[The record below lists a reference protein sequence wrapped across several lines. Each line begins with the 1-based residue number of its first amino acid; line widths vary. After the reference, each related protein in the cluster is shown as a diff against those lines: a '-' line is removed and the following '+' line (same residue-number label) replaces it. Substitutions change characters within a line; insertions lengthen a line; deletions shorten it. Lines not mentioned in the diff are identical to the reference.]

1 VAVRPVGRARRRA
14 RPDIWLLL
22 TVPGVAFLAI
32 FFVVPL
38 ASMLVRSLTDP
49 SPRNYSVFTSSP
61 LYGRVLL
68 TTFWTS
74 ILVSAVCL
82 LIAYPYA
89 YAMHIAGKRVRTVL
103 IGLLLLSMWSSLL
116 VRTYAWTVLL
126 QDTGVVNDALKK
138 LGLIQEPVPL
148 IRTTTGVVI
157 GMTQVLLPF
166 MVFPIYAAMR
176 RIDDGLLAAAAS
188 LGARPFRVFRRVFFP
203 LSVAGVAAGCLLVF
217 VLSIGFYIT
226 PALLGSPQNQMFA
239 GLIADEINR
248 NLDFGVASALS
259 VVLIGATFL
268 FLGVASRFVPVKST
282 FGAEEM

>member
-1 VAVRPVGRARRRA
+1 VRPVGRARRRA

-138 LGLIQEPVPL
+138 LGVIHEPVPL

-248 NLDFGVASALS
+248 NLDFGAASALS
-259 VVLIGATFL
+259 VILIGATFL
-268 FLGVASRFVPVKST
+268 FLAIASRFVPIKST
-282 FGAEEM
+282 FGAEDI

>member
-1 VAVRPVGRARRRA
+1 M
-14 RPDIWLLL
+14 LL
-22 TVPGVAFLAI
+22 TLPGVVFLIA

-38 ASMLVRSLTDP
+38 ASMLIRSLTDP

-61 LYGRVLL
+61 LYGRVLF

-74 ILVSAVCL
+74 LLVAAVCL
-82 LIAYPYA
+82 VIAYPYA
-89 YAMHIAGKRVRTVL
+89 YAIHIASRRLRVVL
-103 IGLLLLSMWSSLL
+103 IATLLLSMWSSLL

-126 QDTGVVNDALKK
+126 QDTGVINNALRSI
-138 LGLIQEPVPL
+138 GLIHGSIPL

-188 LGARPFRVFRRVFFP
+188 LGARPLKVFQRVFFP
-203 LSVAGVAAGCLLVF
+203 LSLSGVLAGSLLVF

-226 PALLGSPQNQMFA
+226 PALLGSPQNEMFS
-239 GLIADEINR
+239 GLIADQVNR
-248 NLDFGVASALS
+248 FLDFGVASALS
-259 VVLIGATFL
+259 VVLIAATFL
-268 FLGVASRFVPVKST
+268 FLGIASRIVPAKSA
-282 FGAEEM
+282 FGLEDV